1 MNSATAT
8 QLETVEAQLARPHGL
23 PLAFRLFKTDSC
35 FQIAHD
41 ILAGKTYPHVHFV
54 DGVKTILDIGAN
66 LGAASAY
73 FAQLY
78 PQAIVYALEPASAP
92 FSLLK
97 FNTVSFPNVGTFPFG
112 LFEDDKHAS
121 LYRGKADPVES
132 SVIPSH
138 RTDSDCEQIKL
149 VSATKFLAERGIA
162 KVDILKLD
170 TEGCEVPILRN
181 LKSYLP
187 EIKLVYVEYHSDRD
201 RRLIDELMAKTH
213 ILWRGHV
220 PLAYRGEF
228 CYLNRRLIPSETY
241 TSEIL
246 LPLD

>member
-1 MNSATAT
+1 MNTATAP
-8 QLETVEAQLARPHGL
+8 QLETVEAQLARPYGL

-35 FQIAHD
+35 FKIAHD
-41 ILAGKTYPHVHFV
+41 ILAGTTYPHVHFV
-54 DGVKTILDIGAN
+54 DGVKTVLDIGAN

-78 PQAIVYALEPASAP
+78 PHARVYAFEPASAP

-97 FNTVSFPNVGTFPFG
+97 FNTVSFPNVVAFPFG
-112 LFEDDKHAS
+112 FFAHDKQAP
-121 LYRGKADPVES
+121 LYHGKADPVES

-138 RTDSDCEQIKL
+138 RTDSNCEQIQL
-149 VSATKFLAERGIA
+149 VSAPKFLAEQSIT

-170 TEGCEVPILRN
+170 TEGCEVPVLRS
-181 LKSYLP
+181 LKNYLP
-187 EIKLVYVEYHSDRD
+187 EVKLLYVEYHSDRD
-201 RRLIDELMAKTH
+201 RRLIDELMAETH